1 MFKKKLKRISRE
13 VIGYL
18 KVRGNNARDADELTM
33 IVSYGY
39 SKLEQCEWYMD
50 ILRRG
55 GDKKYIVPQSLEE
68 LESVRDSISRTLDEI
83 TKQPAFRV
91 KGSIYDRRSGLPE

>member
-1 MFKKKLKRISRE
+1 MFKKKLKRVSKE

-18 KVRGNNARDADELTM
+18 KVRGANARDADELTM

-50 ILRRG
+50 LLRR
-55 GDKKYIVPQSLEE
+55 GDKKYIVPQSMEE
-68 LESVRDSISRTLDEI
+68 LESVRDSISQVLDEI
-83 TKQPAFRV
+83 TKQPTFRV
-91 KGSIYDRRSGLPE
+91 KGSIYDRSGRTPE